1 MIERLEAINN
11 KYKEIQNE
19 LSKPEVLSDI
29 KKMTELSKEQT
40 RLGNIV
46 EVYDKYKQVNEDIL
60 SAKEMLHDSEMA
72 EFAREELTNLET
84 ELSDINKRLEVM
96 LLPHD
101 PNDEKNVIV
110 EIRGAAGGDE
120 ANIFAGDLFDMYT
133 KYANNEGWKIEILNS
148 VEVKRLELIIILK
161 ID

>member
-29 KKMTELSKEQT
+29 KRMTELSKEQT

-101 PNDEKNVIV
+101 PNVEMKQIFLLVIYL
-110 EIRGAAGGDE
+110 IC
-120 ANIFAGDLFDMYT
+120 ILSMLIT
-133 KYANNEGWKIEILNS
+133 KDGK
-148 VEVKRLELIIILK
+148 LK
-161 ID
+161 Y

>member
-29 KKMTELSKEQT
+29 KRMTELSKEQT

-60 SAKEMLHDSEMA
+60 SAKEMLHDPEMA
-72 EFAREELTNLET
+72 EFAREELSNLET
-84 ELSDINKRLEVM
+84 ELSDINKKLEVM

-120 ANIFAGDLFDMYT
+120 ANIFAGD
-133 KYANNEGWKIEILNS
+133 
-148 VEVKRLELIIILK
+148 
-161 ID
+161 

>member
-29 KKMTELSKEQT
+29 KRMTELSKEQT

-60 SAKEMLHDSEMA
+60 RQCM
-72 EFAREELTNLET
+72 
-84 ELSDINKRLEVM
+84 INKE
-96 LLPHD
+96 P
-101 PNDEKNVIV
+101 
-110 EIRGAAGGDE
+110 
-120 ANIFAGDLFDMYT
+120 
-133 KYANNEGWKIEILNS
+133 
-148 VEVKRLELIIILK
+148 
-161 ID
+161 